1 MSHFPVPSSVAGKL
15 NWFDGLFL
23 IQRSTAMVTSSRPKP
38 PRNRVAVSTRDLA
51 RRLRKRLN
59 KSTEEIEAAVAK
71 VKNNA
76 ETAIKELEAKRT

>member
-1 MSHFPVPSSVAGKL
+1 
-15 NWFDGLFL
+15 
-23 IQRSTAMVTSSRPKP
+23 MVTSSRAKL
-38 PRNRVAVSTRDLA
+38 PRNRVAGSTRDLA

-59 KSTEEIEAAVAK
+59 KTTEEMEAAVTK

>member
-1 MSHFPVPSSVAGKL
+1 
-15 NWFDGLFL
+15 
-23 IQRSTAMVTSSRPKP
+23 MVTSSRAKL
-38 PRNRVAVSTRDLA
+38 PRNRVASSTRDLA

-59 KSTEEIEAAVAK
+59 KTTEEMEAAVTK

>member
-1 MSHFPVPSSVAGKL
+1 
-15 NWFDGLFL
+15 
-23 IQRSTAMVTSSRPKP
+23 MVTSSRAKL
-38 PRNRVAVSTRDLA
+38 PRNRVASSTTDLA

-59 KSTEEIEAAVAK
+59 KTTEEMEAAVTK